1 MASIGEIY
9 REAQGKPNGYSGRRS
24 DTYAVS
30 VAVGPAATSRG
41 HEGQIVVTVEWH
53 VPESISDDDLSA
65 RGFLLGPWRGYTR
78 VARQVVL
85 DEIDVAAIRDAV
97 PAIVAAAIEP

>member
-30 VAVGPAATSRG
+30 GAVGPAATSRG

-65 RGFLLGPWRGYTR
+65 SGFLLGPWRGGLVMHAITGLIGR
-78 VARQVVL
+78 VKRGPPP
-85 DEIDVAAIRDAV
+85 RS
-97 PAIVAAAIEP
+97 